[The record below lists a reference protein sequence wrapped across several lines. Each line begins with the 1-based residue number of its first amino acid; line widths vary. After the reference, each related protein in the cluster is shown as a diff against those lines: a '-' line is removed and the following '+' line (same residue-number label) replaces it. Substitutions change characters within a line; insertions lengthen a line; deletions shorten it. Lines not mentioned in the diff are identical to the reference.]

1 MTSVADKLL
10 RFVYFD
16 LSSFSC
22 SHPCRRNQTPFHG
35 EGGKADVGINARA
48 LASYAGRGRE
58 FAVFRAIKITANRN
72 YRRINRVITAPL
84 MLRIGARA
92 PAMVNI
98 VTAVVIG
105 TPWGESD
112 SPL

>member
-1 MTSVADKLL
+1 M
-10 RFVYFD
+10 
-16 LSSFSC
+16 
-22 SHPCRRNQTPFHG
+22 
-35 EGGKADVGINARA
+35 GINVRARARA
-48 LASYAGRGRE
+48 LPSTREGQGRE

-105 TPWGESD
+105 TPGRE
-112 SPL
+112 